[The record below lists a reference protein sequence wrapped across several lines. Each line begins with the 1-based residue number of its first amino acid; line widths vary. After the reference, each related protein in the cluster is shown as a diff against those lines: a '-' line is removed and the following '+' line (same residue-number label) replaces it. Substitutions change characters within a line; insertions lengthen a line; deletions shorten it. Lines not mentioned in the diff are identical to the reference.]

1 VRGLTLSSHRCYLTV
16 LIAGLTDGVLNYFY
30 MNQNQNQIKIYIAPY
45 VHEDSEAI
53 GGWITCSR
61 RVGID
66 EFLNVFLKDSKLL
79 ASTTSTGR
87 LFHRAGAAT
96 ENARLASSVRVLGM
110 IRRGVLENLRVRDGT
125 WSFSS
130 EFDVGRD

>member
-1 VRGLTLSSHRCYLTV
+1 
-16 LIAGLTDGVLNYFY
+16 
-30 MNQNQNQIKIYIAPY
+30 MAPY
-45 VHEDSEAI
+45 VHEDSEAL

-61 RVGID
+61 RIGID
-66 EFLNVFLKDSKLL
+66 EFLNVFWKDSKLL

-87 LFHRAGAAT
+87 LFHRAGAPT

-110 IRRGVLENLRVRDGT
+110 IRRGVLESLRVCDGM

-130 EFDVGRD
+130 EFRYGGADIRRALNVKVATL